1 MYFVNSVIVFL
12 IAKLLINRIFYI
24 IFFLFLLK
32 TIAIASNILIDEN
45 NKLYIETKDS
55 GFIHHK
61 NFMSQNN
68 HNFNYIK
75 DISKAR
81 AGEYYQKFELRNGDC
96 FGDENWNDC
105 DNDRQRIEL
114 SSEPKQPISGKQCYG
129 YSIKLSDD
137 FTDIR
142 KVSTTLGQIHQK
154 GGPSGKANSLPSFP
168 PLIQIDARKGNL
180 YLNWHSLSGTKDNV
194 KDVSKYYKLKTL
206 KSMKGVWTDIS
217 ICLDFENKN
226 ISAWVDG
233 NNVVEILKSPIFFEP
248 ISIYFKHG
256 IYQSFISNYTS
267 FKGKT
272 PTQIVYYD
280 EIRTGNSI
288 KDVDINFNPDLK
300 FVD

>member
-1 MYFVNSVIVFL
+1 MFKSLNCL
-12 IAKLLINRIFYI
+12 IFNVV
-24 IFFLFLLK
+24 FFLLVFTTYSFAKNFLFDL
-32 TIAIASNILIDEN
+32 NG
-45 NKLYIETKDS
+45 KLFIETTNS
-55 GFIHHK
+55 GFTFHK
-61 NFMSQNN
+61 NFMGQNK
-68 HNFNYIK
+68 HNFTYLMDN
-75 DISKAR
+75 SKSR
-81 AGEYYQKFELRNGDC
+81 SGNFYQKFELRNGDC

-114 SSEPKQPISGKQCYG
+114 SSEPNQPISGKQCYG
-129 YSIKLSDD
+129 YSIKLSNN

-180 YLNWHSLSGTKDNV
+180 YLNWHKLSGSRDNV
-194 KDVSKYYKLKTL
+194 RDESKYYKLKTL

-217 ICLDFENKN
+217 LCLDFENKR
-226 ISAWVDG
+226 IDAWVDG
-233 NNVVEILKSPIFFEP
+233 NNIVKIQESPIFFEP
-248 ISIYFKHG
+248 KSIYFKYG

-267 FKGKT
+267 FKGET

-280 EIRTGNSI
+280 EVRRGNSI
-288 KDVDINFNPDLK
+288 EDVDINVNPNLK